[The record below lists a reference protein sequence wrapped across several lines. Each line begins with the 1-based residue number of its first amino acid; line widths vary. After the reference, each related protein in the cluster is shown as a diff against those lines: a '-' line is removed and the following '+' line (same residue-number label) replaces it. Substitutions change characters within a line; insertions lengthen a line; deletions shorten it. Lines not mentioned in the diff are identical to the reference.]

1 MASNDRIFPGG
12 WLVPLEYVQD
22 YISDFVRDKP
32 QDAERYRLNWLF
44 QRGILK
50 SKARKRKT
58 QSTEQP
64 APDPGIP
71 ALLHQWLKHLPHRP
85 YCTDDLG
92 QGLHV
97 RSRKQALAYR
107 YIQHNPPTQIW
118 DIVLDVDHRIDLQ
131 SLVEPIP
138 NALALNPENGHGHLF
153 YFLKAG
159 VTCTQA
165 GREAPQRY
173 LAAVERG
180 LCVKMDADDRYA
192 GLISKNL
199 VHPYWSTHVLH
210 DHCWTLGELAEH
222 LNLDAANA
230 RRYVPE
236 APEEAYQT
244 GRNVYLFHTVRQWA
258 YSEIRHYWAPNGLPR
273 WQDAILGYLR
283 PINGQFH
290 APLYESELRA
300 IAKSIAKWTWR
311 HITPAGLQDFI
322 ERTHTP
328 ELQAERGKRATN
340 QAEAGRMA
348 TNQLEIA
355 PLGGIASGKARR
367 QSREQERA
375 TARLLRAQ
383 GYTQEQIAKEL
394 GVSRR
399 TIGFWLSDDL

>member
-1 MASNDRIFPGG
+1 MASKRNRDVFPGG
-12 WLVPLEYVQD
+12 WVVPFNYVQK
-22 YISDFVRDKP
+22 YIEDFVRDKP
-32 QDAERYRLNWLF
+32 SDAEQYRREWLL
-44 QRGILK
+44 QHLGK
-50 SKARKRKT
+50 GKTTARKHKHNKT

-71 ALLHQWLKHLPHRP
+71 ALLHPWLKHLPHRP

-107 YIQHNPPTQIW
+107 YIQHNPPAQIW

-159 VTCTQA
+159 VTCTDAARQ
-165 GREAPQRY
+165 GPLHY
-173 LAAVERG
+173 LAAVEG
-180 LCVKMDADDRYA
+180 ALCVKMDADPRYV
-192 GLISKNL
+192 GLVSKNL
-199 VHPYWSTHVLH
+199 IHPHWVTHVFH
-210 DHCWTLGELAEH
+210 DRRWTLGELAEY
-222 LNLDAANA
+222 LDLDAARS

-258 YSEIRHYWAPNGLPR
+258 YSEIRHYWAPNGLPQ
-273 WQDAILGYLR
+273 WQNAILGHLR
-283 PINGQFH
+283 AINGQFH
-290 APLYESELRA
+290 APLYEPELRA

-311 HITPAGLQDFI
+311 YITPAGLQDLI

-328 ELQAERGKRATN
+328 EKQAERGRK
-340 QAEAGRMA
+340 A

-367 QSREQERA
+367 AAREQDRA

-394 GVSRR
+394 GVTKQAVSL
-399 TIGFWLSDDL
+399 WLSN